1 MIIKPNKKTIIG
13 NLNAIQYA
21 LRGLFI
27 SFKKDHSFRAAI
39 LFQIVLL
46 ILIYI
51 TKKKI
56 KPINISLAFLSIGVE
71 LINSSSEQI
80 LDIVHPSYS
89 PLVRDAKDTCSGFS
103 FIFLL
108 TFFYLQITS

>member
-13 NLNAIQYA
+13 NLNALQYA
-21 LRGLFI
+21 IRGLFI
-27 SFKKDHSFRAAI
+27 SFKKDQSFRSAI

-46 ILIYI
+46 ILIFLI
-51 TKKKI
+51 KKKL
-56 KPINISLAFLSIGVE
+56 KPINISLAFMAIGVE

-89 PLVRDAKDTCSGFS
+89 PLVRDAKDTCSGYS
-103 FIFLL
+103 FIFLA
-108 TFFYLQITS
+108 TFLYLQIVS